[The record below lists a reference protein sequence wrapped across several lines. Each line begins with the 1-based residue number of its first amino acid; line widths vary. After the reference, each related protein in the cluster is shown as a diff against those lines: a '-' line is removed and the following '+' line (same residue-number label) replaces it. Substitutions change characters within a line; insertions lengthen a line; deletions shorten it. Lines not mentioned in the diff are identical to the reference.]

1 MKIKKIILV
10 ACLLLAILAMGSV
23 NASDE
28 SADLSAACDVGDES
42 LNDSVAQDDDNVLGS
57 GIESGEDEVMEQTN
71 GEAIGADDGTFKSLQ
86 DKINDAEEG
95 STITLENGYSYNDG
109 FDVNG
114 IVISKALT
122 IDGRGFTIDAKNKAK
137 AFKIS
142 DASNVTIKN
151 LRIVNG
157 MMSGHTEKTGYSGRI
172 TAYVMSSG
180 AAIDIDNSMVTV
192 VGCTF
197 ANNLI
202 EGEGGA
208 ICAQNSILK
217 VINSEFYGNQAIND
231 SYGGGAIYVEKCTL
245 NVENSNFN
253 NNYAIGNEDSRGGA
267 ISVNEKST
275 VLIRGC
281 NFNNNFAVSEGGAI
295 CTFNFHDE
303 KITMTIADSRF
314 NNNLALEWGGGIY
327 ICKTILNMT
336 GSSFTNNA
344 AYAIHAQQESN
355 AVVRSTTF
363 KDNEVHVYESTV
375 DTAGCKFLYSTE
387 LSTNKVSATYNS
399 DVDLVITLKDSFD
412 RAVKGVRLSTNI
424 KGFESLT
431 TDSNGQARIPIGKL
445 EPKAYNVKI
454 TFSGDSKYLESS
466 KTVKFTVNKATPKLT
481 AKAKAFKKSV
491 KTKKYSVVLKTNQN
505 KAMKNVKVTL
515 KINRKT
521 FTAKTNS
528 NGKATFKITK
538 LTKKGTFTSTVTYK
552 GDKYYNKVAKKVK
565 IKVK

>member
-1 MKIKKIILV
+1 
-10 ACLLLAILAMGSV
+10 LLAILAMGSV

-28 SADLSAACDVGDES
+28 SANLSAACDVGDES
-42 LNDSVAQDDDNVLGS
+42 LKDSIAQDDDNVLGS
-57 GIESGEDEVMEQTN
+57 GIESGEEGMMEQTK
-71 GEAIGADDGTFKSLQ
+71 GEAIGADEATFKALQ
-86 DKINDAEEG
+86 QKISDAEEG
-95 STITLENGYSYNDG
+95 STITLKNGYSYNDG

-122 IDGRGFTIDAKNKAK
+122 IDGNGFTIDAKNKAK
-137 AFKIS
+137 AFRIS
-142 DASNVTIKN
+142 DASDVTIKN

-157 MMSGHTEKTGYSGRI
+157 MMSGHRETGYMDLSPS
-172 TAYVMSSG
+172 YVMSSG

-192 VGCTF
+192 IGCTF

-208 ICAQNSILK
+208 ICAQNSVVK
-217 VINSEFYGNQAIND
+217 VINSNFNGNQAVND

-245 NVENSNFN
+245 NVENSNFDDN
-253 NNYAIGNEDSRGGA
+253 CAIGDEDSRGGA

-275 VLIRGC
+275 VSIRGC
-281 NFNNNFAVSEGGAI
+281 NFNNNLAVGEGGAI

-303 KITMTIADSRF
+303 KITMTITDSSF
-314 NNNLALEWGGGIY
+314 NNNLAIGRGGGIY

-344 AYAIHAQQESN
+344 VYAIHAQQESN

-445 EPKAYNVKI
+445 DPKEYTVKI

-466 KTVKFTVNKATPKLT
+466 KTVKFTVMKATPKLT

-491 KTKKYSVVLKTNQN
+491 KTKKYSVVLKTNHN

-521 FTAKTNS
+521 FTAKTNG
-528 NGKATFKITK
+528 NGKATFKIKK

-552 GDKYYNKVAKKVK
+552 GDKYYNKVSKKVK